1 MEKILTKTRTF
12 GIGRFIVKHW
22 YFFIFLFFTIPIIIN
37 SIQIAIQTNNPS
49 YPFVKLGL
57 SITDSDFQL
66 SEKISDLELNPIGI
80 KPDGIWNS
88 IKYYFGIFLIIWEI
102 LGLLFMITI
111 PFFVFY
117 KIFDWKDDSAGAS
130 NLFKAIIFGFIFIF
144 VMNLVLVISGLVSG
158 TIIIP
163 ETSTDIY
170 SKTWEIIK
178 LNIPF
183 RGVYSLVKFIITLA
197 N

>member
-1 MEKILTKTRTF
+1 MEKTLIKTRTL
-12 GIGRFIVKHW
+12 GIGKFIIKHW
-22 YFFIFLFFTIPIIIN
+22 YLFLFLFFTIPIIIN
-37 SIQIAIQTNNPS
+37 SIQTAIQTNNPS
-49 YPFVKLGL
+49 YPFIQLGL
-57 SITDSDFQL
+57 SIVDSDFQL
-66 SEKISDLELNPIGI
+66 SEKISYLELNPIGI
-80 KPDGIWNS
+80 KPEGIWNG

-111 PFFVFY
+111 PFFIFY
-117 KIFDWKDDSAGAS
+117 KLFRWRDSSAGTS
-130 NLFKAIIFGFIFIF
+130 NFFKAIIFGFIFIF
-144 VMNLVLVISGLVSG
+144 IINLILVIYGLVNG

-163 ETSTDIY
+163 GNDTDIY

-183 RGVYSLVKFIITLA
+183 RGFYSLIKFLIKLA